1 MVRNWGDR
9 PEGSACTMRERL
21 TRTFDMEEEPQ
32 WNFAGYRPDIVVIK
46 LGSNDYS
53 EDISPSKEAFN
64 GAYAEALRKL
74 RKAYGDVPVL
84 CVAPC
89 ENTTVYGHLKE
100 LLEELQD
107 PNLHCMVLTPGLFN
121 WDSDMGANFH
131 PNHRGHRKMASAVI
145 PYIATITGWEMPE
158 KVVY

>member
-1 MVRNWGDR
+1 
-9 PEGSACTMRERL
+9 MRERL

-107 PNLHCMVLTPGLFN
+107 PNLHCMVLTPASSTGTATWAPTSTPTTADTGRWPRRSSPTLPP
-121 WDSDMGANFH
+121 S
-131 PNHRGHRKMASAVI
+131 RGGRCPK
-145 PYIATITGWEMPE
+145 